1 MHLQIKNPRARDLA
15 RKIAEQ
21 RHVSMTEAV
30 VQALETEYHRMA
42 AWQPVAGRAD
52 AIDAM
57 LAAPPR
63 IEPRASVDELL
74 AIADE
79 AAACVQRPYADHADL
94 LYDES
99 GLPK

>member
-1 MHLQIKNPRARDLA
+1 MHLQIRNPRARDLA

-21 RHVSMTEAV
+21 RHVSMTEVV
-30 VQALETEYHRMA
+30 VQALETEYRRMA
-42 AWQPVAGRAD
+42 ARQPVAGRLGA
-52 AIDAM
+52 AM
-57 LAAPPR
+57 WETLPR

-74 AIADE
+74 AIADQ

>member
-1 MHLQIKNPRARDLA
+1 MHLQIRNPRAHDLA

-21 RHVSMTEAV
+21 RRASMTEVV
-30 VQALETEYHRMA
+30 VQALETEYHRMS
-42 AWQPVAGRAD
+42 
-52 AIDAM
+52 
-57 LAAPPR
+57 PR
-63 IEPRASVDELL
+63 IEPRASVQELL

-99 GLPK
+99 GLPR